1 MTNFLE
7 NKMKLFKTKQAI
19 QAIAVFIVSIF
30 SNIYFLKIK
39 NTKITISV
47 FFVPKI
53 RRRIFYE

>member
-19 QAIAVFIVSIF
+19 QVIAVFIISIF

-39 NTKITISV
+39 KH
-47 FFVPKI
+47 
-53 RRRIFYE
+53 